1 MQMLDGKIDGMTV
14 IFSEVIC
21 TLEKATVFLS
31 HEDPE

>member
-1 MQMLDGKIDGMTV
+1 MQMVDGKIDAMLV

-31 HEDPE
+31 REDPE

>member
-1 MQMLDGKIDGMTV
+1 MLNGKIVGKIV

-31 HEDPE
+31 HEDPK

>member
-1 MQMLDGKIDGMTV
+1 MQMVDGKIVGKIV

-31 HEDPE
+31 REDPE